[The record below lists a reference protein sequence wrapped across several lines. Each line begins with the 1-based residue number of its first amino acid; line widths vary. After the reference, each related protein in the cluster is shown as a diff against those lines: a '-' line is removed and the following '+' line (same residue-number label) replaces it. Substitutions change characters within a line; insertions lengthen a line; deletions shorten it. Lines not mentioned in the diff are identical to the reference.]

1 MNNLR
6 IFFML
11 LVFSIVFLVYSIN
24 KPFNKDAII
33 NISYFLIKQGLIND
47 QHTKYDSILN
57 TTQINNCSKWIVLT
71 TINEPSDSVKY
82 LRDSTFDWC
91 FISIGPFKHWKYKD
105 IQFIDTYQQYK
116 LKDKFKIINKIP
128 FNSYFRKI
136 IGYLKAIEQK
146 AKYIYEINDYYSAE
160 DGLLSFKYERFKGIE
175 STCDDYESLMIDSLF
190 KKCRIYSVTNRYP
203 IIQYSMK
210 SVEDLNQP
218 PLSLKEKQ
226 YLAYGSENTFY
237 HYDSFWSLVFPSM
250 FKTNESILIRGFL
263 TKRLLDEIN
272 STISFMAP
280 NFNSNNNN
288 NNNISNKYC
297 IKNYS
302 NDFKMY
308 INKLILNLNKWKCSK
323 NLFYKCF
330 IDVIYYLVKKDIF
343 SSKEIDFYN
352 LWIDELNSLNYKWPE
367 LKKINLNNS
376 NPDKRLIYF
385 NQNLKNNQHKLIETF
400 CNTSFNLNLIEK
412 NEKVILI
419 TQANKITDLNYISII
434 QTHFSYIIVCFNNS
448 NISIDIS
455 IYSFTF
461 ILTNESFSKCIEIAF
476 EIGFKK
482 ESFLVVEQFLKF
494 KYWNFKYTIIEKSK
508 SLNLID
514 QNIYFI
520 RRNVALG
527 NKSFSKIIIF
537 YLKLKK
543 NFLRLCKIKNS
554 TKWFYMQ
561 FL

>member
-1 MNNLR
+1 
-6 IFFML
+6 
-11 LVFSIVFLVYSIN
+11 
-24 KPFNKDAII
+24 
-33 NISYFLIKQGLIND
+33 
-47 QHTKYDSILN
+47 
-57 TTQINNCSKWIVLT
+57 
-71 TINEPSDSVKY
+71 
-82 LRDSTFDWC
+82 
-91 FISIGPFKHWKYKD
+91 
-105 IQFIDTYQQYK
+105 
-116 LKDKFKIINKIP
+116 
-128 FNSYFRKI
+128 
-136 IGYLKAIEQK
+136 
-146 AKYIYEINDYYSAE
+146 
-160 DGLLSFKYERFKGIE
+160 
-175 STCDDYESLMIDSLF
+175 
-190 KKCRIYSVTNRYP
+190 
-203 IIQYSMK
+203 
-210 SVEDLNQP
+210 
-218 PLSLKEKQ
+218 
-226 YLAYGSENTFY
+226 
-237 HYDSFWSLVFPSM
+237 
-250 FKTNESILIRGFL
+250 
-263 TKRLLDEIN
+263 
-272 STISFMAP
+272 MAP
-280 NFNSNNNN
+280 NFNSNKN

-376 NPDKRLIYF
+376 NPNNSLIYF

-412 NEKVILI
+412 NDKVILI

-520 RRNVALG
+520 RRTVALG
-527 NKSFSKIIIF
+527 NKSFFKIIIF